1 MYILTIFFYA
11 VKFYRVY
18 STTIDFWTVITFDTM
33 SEDINNTSNRPAQS
47 GLSAYRSTLLSTLI
61 NRRNTIENHRL
72 RYYEMV
78 HRYEMLLEEYENP
91 TSNVIRQHLVEE
103 IESTHIRAYNAS
115 IKFYTDLEEFESWE
129 YYWLKD
135 INDLG
140 YLLNLERL
148 QWTLNF

>member
-1 MYILTIFFYA
+1 
-11 VKFYRVY
+11 
-18 STTIDFWTVITFDTM
+18 
-33 SEDINNTSNRPAQS
+33 
-47 GLSAYRSTLLSTLI
+47 
-61 NRRNTIENHRL
+61 
-72 RYYEMV
+72 MV

-91 TSNVIRQHLVEE
+91 TSNVIRQHLEE
-103 IESTHIRAYNAS
+103 EKESAHIRAYNAS
-115 IKFYTDLEEFESWE
+115 INFYTDLEEFESWE